1 MAAAGGG
8 LPASVVTAGANPS
21 ATVRGRF
28 PGRPW
33 ASRSQ
38 LKRERRLRVGRLGAE
53 ERAARSRGPRPVN
66 VGATLQE
73 DPCLLRL
80 LELAEKLGR
89 QKEAGF
95 CTSGSEEEGDFT
107 GFQADGRWS
116 LCSGQGSILKSSSA
130 PSIENPPLAPD
141 LSADDKKATTG
152 KKLLRTTAET
162 EQPEKKRVN
171 VLKADHKIE
180 RPKFVVKL
188 ASKNVTKKNAS
199 GRQQVKKASLR
210 GVREKITQKGIKF
223 SHEQENGGVD
233 DEALDKPG
241 NEVKVAAAEVE
252 RKGRKQDDT
261 IILENR
267 TRQKKLV
274 WTLTLV
280 KGKRRTSKK
289 RLADNLDQ
297 NPSRGFVK
305 TADLDQSEHGK
316 TKDVLT
322 TDDSTSPR
330 TTGKRRRIP
339 KAMRASLE
347 VRTEAGQEDAV
358 SPDGSA
364 GALLRDNSSRSPK
377 KSPPVVKRRKSL
389 FGYRRTPEQELMRK
403 MRESQLQGEG
413 KIPRKRRRLVC
424 YAYEVVDSPVRE
436 DQQQELPGQAQ
447 DTGAA
452 SQQGFAEGG
461 VVSARPS
468 RVIKV
473 PKRFMDDEGMSGLP
487 VKKPA
492 QTEILP
498 NESGIEL
505 EQADIQQTQE
515 FKRRR
520 KRAKLHNI
528 SDGDG
533 NFVGKAKSQ
542 GGKPR
547 GFSGSSDGPQ
557 KKVGRVAYDSTHLKI
572 YERLKKLTASLAQ
585 RRQKRMASYKDD
597 GVKLEGELQGTEES
611 SGSRGVRRQRNSDLK
626 IEEVNSPGVVRKL
639 AVHVDDTA
647 GQSAVS
653 TVEGGEDATKAVAE
667 GTSLEGTD
675 VQRQDES
682 CSQIS
687 AEQVS
692 PIQRLNLSGAN
703 KRMLHLLKRAKVQ
716 LIKIDQQKQLKSA
729 QLLSGAV
736 RSGDGAIRGIRRRRR
751 RGVGRGNTQAAPQ
764 GHPIGGPRIK
774 HVCRAAAVALGQP
787 RAMVP
792 DDIPRLSALPLH
804 EREGIAPSPNTE
816 DLGSCS
822 DPESTGSAEQKPV
835 SSRRTFGLRQKRC
848 FRCKGCCREED
859 CGRCVF
865 CLDKPKY
872 GGPNKKRQSCIYKKC
887 ARIEENKMKRLKV
900 QMKRRQIS
908 AATYPC
914 SSGEEEGE
922 QSGAREEVSSQADP
936 TSTLSPTRR
945 QPRRRVTPR
954 CYSSL
959 LESDSTDTEPA
970 SGDTGKEQSSSAP
983 TDQAIDTATPP
994 NARYEVGKP
1003 RKPGLPRGL
1012 WGRRRIDKLQ
1022 HCPSSQALKPREPSP
1037 STPNN
1042 PPTPTGSPS
1051 LKLKLKLQL
1060 RLQRL
1065 PLSVVRAA
1073 ELSVTAASRQP
1084 DAKKAQEE
1092 KADGGEQVE
1101 KEGAQEQA
1109 LTDLHCLTRSQS
1121 SAEHTPPSVLAALAN
1136 GFTQREPQAQEST
1149 PKIRVDFKEDC
1160 NIQNVWAMGGLSILT
1175 SVPVAPE
1182 YVCLLCASK
1191 GHHEMIF
1198 CQMCCEPFHRF
1209 CLPVDDRPQKD
1220 NKENW
1225 CCRRCKYCHVCDR
1238 KSKHGKPVLQCKR
1251 CLYCYHPS
1259 CLGPTYPKP
1268 AKCNTPW
1275 VCMMCIRCKSCGV
1288 TPGKSWDMAWNHELN
1303 LCPQCSNL
1311 HSQGNFCTV
1320 CLKCYQEH
1328 EFDSKMMQC
1337 ARCAHWVH
1345 PKCEGLTDDLY
1356 ELLRRLRGK
1365 SLVFS
1370 CAACSKSHPSGW
1382 QEVVQD
1388 VLRDGLEK
1396 VMSGLLNAPTTC
1408 HLRMCSQSEAFPDAE
1423 SIKDRKTV
1431 CDLRAVERKLEEGLY
1446 TTLKMFHEDVVR
1458 LLMQRLQEEERLPE
1472 EQRPTA
1478 QAKIF
1483 YLRLLEQTFSWFNSQ
1498 DPVTWKPLLKEFP
1511 SGMLPEAVIPPSD
1524 EHSYAQWLEEQDRAI
1539 TRTKET
1545 QENIHLKAHDPL
1557 NVSRRDVDERQCS
1570 LCQQYGDAKP
1580 NEAGRLL
1587 YLGQN
1592 EWAHVNCCIWS
1603 AEVQEVKGALLHVH
1617 SAVTRGRFMRCER
1630 CSQVGATVGCC
1641 LSTCQSNY
1649 HFMCARASHCVF
1661 QSDKKV
1667 YCHKHRDL
1675 INNKMMNG
1683 FEVLRRVYVDFEGIS
1698 LRRKFLTGLEPESV
1712 NVMIGSL
1719 QINRLGVLSELSEVS
1734 GKLYP
1739 VGYQCTRWYW
1749 STVDP
1754 RKRCRYTCKVTDVQL
1769 SSPMRAHNSAQNQ
1782 EENCT
1787 IAHSPKPHEG
1797 MDSTNVETSPLDL
1810 LPSTPSPNSKLDSG
1824 AESKTPKHP
1833 QNRRPVGGTFRPL
1846 PSPVSTSHHI
1856 LTISDLDETRRSKRI
1871 SVRSRN
1877 ASPPQKS
1884 PTVPMKL
1891 RSGGTLNPRSL
1902 PFSSPISPLGATENL
1917 MSSPSP
1923 RRRGRPPSSPS
1934 SATSAYSPRQ
1944 GTIGSTPSTVFL
1956 SPRHSPRIQ
1965 QHFRSA
1971 PQESAE
1977 VPQDFSASLEPEDA
1991 AGMPED
1997 SISTIAV
2004 IGDGNSVPLP
2014 SDQEL
2019 LSTHFDADT
2028 DVAVASVLNAK
2039 LEFDEALLNENVA
2052 LHCGLYGS
2060 GAEAQEIREGHGAH
2074 TEGNSLLGR
2083 ISDEDTSIYSASEK
2097 DLPGL
2102 ADPGGQ
2108 IEVDGDSV
2116 DGDSDHYLN
2125 FSRTVVVCDSVKDSA
2140 QAGLTV
2146 LPTSQSISQ
2155 LDGADNDSE
2164 SDASEASGEDNTQE
2178 VGNSYH
2184 SQDTEPSKSITPNS
2198 GRELVCTSTVESFVP
2213 ESILSH
2219 AEPEVFQKTAVNQL
2233 SDQQELQESVPLQE
2247 GWDVLVDSATEVFA
2261 AQDSIST
2268 QDLTLQEMQSVSE
2281 AVIENV
2287 LPTSP
2292 VFDPSI
2298 DLVAGQEDIL
2308 ADSEPVEDLNEV
2320 LLDPEMGHFVSA
2332 KDGSIVHMFDS
2343 SSVNSVNKDV
2353 KSPEQIVLPE
2363 PTVKVVS
2370 APSLNSVGK
2379 VTGPGALHL
2388 KRYVIPQTIPQHRI
2402 VKMTV
2407 PAGTSLPLSVPV
2419 NMVSTSP
2426 AASAFQK
2433 NLVVASSQVA
2443 VNGLDSPKEAPRS
2456 RTLAIRIPASRVSS
2470 GTGALPSPQVLLVNR
2485 SGQVLIK
2492 DPQTNTYQLPS
2503 ANSPSFSHIRQIAK
2517 IIHSSN
2523 LVQRSVPRVVVTPVP
2538 QASPSQAPTTH
2549 VVSYSNG
2556 AVPSTKVFIRKLPQK
2571 FSEVQMNSGVRLNNT
2586 AVPVSPVSEVNQRD
2600 DAQAIIERAMAS
2612 HREMANPGVLSPS
2625 QFQVHPYLSKLHSP
2639 DMVEQSSKLQ
2649 HRTQPA
2655 ILSRSKSQVRV
2666 KRVSSASERTSIKK
2680 SKTDFIEPTV
2690 SSSQDELNRFNKVRI
2705 KAPTFKDVL
2714 DFDHTEAENLP
2725 GPKTAE
2731 AKDFEN
2737 KRVTPIECESS
2748 EPQEGERGI
2757 HDKTHEWVSSRNS
2770 DLSDWT
2776 PCADWSSD
2784 EDSPSP
2790 FKQEQNECAGQN
2802 QPHLLFKITSDD
2814 GFSVEADSIEVA
2826 WRAVVDGV
2834 QEARTGYRLEQ
2845 LPLGRMSGAR
2855 VLGVIHDAVL
2865 FLLEQ
2870 LQGAPQCQSHRFRFH
2885 QHEKPEKEPPVNPS
2899 GCARAEV
2906 YMRKSTFD
2914 MFNFLASQHRQLP
2927 ESRPCDE
2934 DEDDIKLKSSRRAT
2948 STELPMAMRF
2958 RHLEKTSKE
2967 AVGVYRSAIHG
2978 RGLFCKRNIEAGEMV
2993 IEYAGNVIRSVLT
3006 DKREK
3011 YYDSKG
3017 IGCYMF
3023 RIDDFDVVDATMHG
3037 NAARFINHSCEPN
3050 CYSRV
3055 INVEGRKHIVIFALR
3070 KIYRGEELTYDYKF
3084 PIEDA
3089 SNKLHCNCG
3098 ARRCRRFL
3106 N

>member
-8 LPASVVTAGANPS
+8 LPASVVTVGANPS
-21 ATVRGRF
+21 APARCRF

-38 LKRERRLRVGRLGAE
+38 LKMERRLRVGRLGAE
-53 ERAARSRGPRPVN
+53 DRATRSRGPRPIN
-66 VGATLQE
+66 VGNTLQE

-95 CTSGSEEEGDFT
+95 CTSGSDEGDFT

-116 LCSGQGSILKSSSA
+116 LCSGHGVLHSNRHILIS
-130 PSIENPPLAPD
+130 
-141 LSADDKKATTG
+141 TTG
-152 KKLLRTTAET
+152 KKLLRATAEA
-162 EQPEKKRVN
+162 EQPEKKCVKTLR
-171 VLKADHKIE
+171 KDHKIE

-210 GVREKITQKGIKF
+210 GVREKTAQKGIEF
-223 SHEQENGGVD
+223 SHKQENGGVD
-233 DEALDKPG
+233 EVLDKPG
-241 NEVKVAAAEVE
+241 NEVAAAEDE
-252 RKGRKQDDT
+252 RKGRRQDEA
-261 IILENR
+261 IILKNR

-289 RLADNLDQ
+289 SLADNLDQ
-297 NPSRGFVK
+297 SPSGGFVK
-305 TADLDQSEHGK
+305 TADLDKSEDGK

-322 TDDSTSPR
+322 TDDSTSPK
-330 TTGKRRRIP
+330 TTGKRRKNP

-358 SPDGSA
+358 PPDD
-364 GALLRDNSSRSPK
+364 ALLRENSSHSPK
-377 KSPPVVKRRKSL
+377 KSPTVVKRRKSL

-436 DQQQELPGQAQ
+436 DQQQELPGQAE
-447 DTGAA
+447 DAGVA
-452 SQQGFAEGG
+452 SQQGLAEGG
-461 VVSARPS
+461 VMSARPS
-468 RVIKV
+468 RVIKL

-505 EQADIQQTQE
+505 EQIDVQQTQE
-515 FKRRR
+515 FKRRQ

-542 GGKPR
+542 GQKPR
-547 GFSGSSDGPQ
+547 GVTEMSDGPR

-611 SGSRGVRRQRNSDLK
+611 SCFRDIGSQRNSDLK

-647 GQSAVS
+647 VQSAVS
-653 TVEGGEDATKAVAE
+653 TVEGDA
-667 GTSLEGTD
+667 GD
-675 VQRQDES
+675 
-682 CSQIS
+682 SQVS
-687 AEQVS
+687 VEQVS

-716 LIKIDQQKQLKSA
+716 LIKIDQQKQLKSC
-729 QLLSGAV
+729 QLLSSAV
-736 RSGDGAIRGIRRRRR
+736 RGEDGAIRGIPRRRK
-751 RGVGRGNTQAAPQ
+751 GAGRGNAQSAPQ

-835 SSRRTFGLRQKRC
+835 SSRRSFGLRQKRC

-908 AATYPC
+908 AAAYPC

-922 QSGAREEVSSQADP
+922 QSGAKEEESSQVDP
-936 TSTLSPTRR
+936 ASTLSPTRR

-954 CYSSL
+954 CYSNL

-970 SGDTGKEQSSSAP
+970 NGDTGKEESSSAP
-983 TDQAIDTATPP
+983 TDQANDTAAPP

-1012 WGRRRIDKLQ
+1012 WGRRRIDKA
-1022 HCPSSQALKPREPSP
+1022 PKPRESSP

-1042 PPTPTGSPS
+1042 PPIPTGSPS

-1073 ELSVTAASRQP
+1073 ELSVAAVSRQP

-1149 PKIRVDFKEDC
+1149 HKIRVDFKEDC

-1175 SVPVAPE
+1175 SIPITPE

-1225 CCRRCKYCHVCDR
+1225 CCRRCKYCHVCGR

-1356 ELLRRLRGK
+1356 ELLCRLRGK

-1396 VMSGLLNAPTTC
+1396 FATNFFL
-1408 HLRMCSQSEAFPDAE
+1408 HLKCEACPDAE
-1423 SIKDRKTV
+1423 SIKDRKMV
-1431 CDLRAVERKLEEGLY
+1431 CDIRAVERKLEEGLY
-1446 TTLKMFHEDVVR
+1446 TTLKMFHEDLAR
-1458 LLMQRLQEEERLPE
+1458 LLMQKLQEEEHLSE
-1472 EQRPTA
+1472 EQRPTV

-1511 SGMLPEAVIPPSD
+1511 SGMLPEAIIPPSD

-1545 QENIHLKAHDPL
+1545 QENVHLKAH
-1557 NVSRRDVDERQCS
+1557 DERQCS
-1570 LCQQYGDAKP
+1570 LCQQHGDAKP

-1667 YCHKHRDL
+1667 YCHKHREL

-1719 QINRLGVLSELSEVS
+1719 QVNRLGVLSDLSEVS

-1769 SSPMRAHNSAQNQ
+1769 SSPMRTHNSALNQ

-1787 IAHSPKPHEG
+1787 IAHSPKPNED
-1797 MDSTNVETSPLDL
+1797 MDSTNVETGPVDL
-1810 LPSTPSPNSKLDSG
+1810 LPGTPSPNSKLDSG

-1846 PSPVSTSHHI
+1846 PSPGAAVSTSHHI
-1856 LTISDLDETRRSKRI
+1856 LTISDLDETRRSKRL

-1884 PTVPMKL
+1884 STVPMKL

-1902 PFSSPISPLGATENL
+1902 TFSSPISPLGATENL
-1917 MSSPSP
+1917 MSSPSN

-1934 SATSAYSPRQ
+1934 NATSAYSPRQ
-1944 GTIGSTPSTVFL
+1944 GTIGSSPSTVYL
-1956 SPRHSPRIQ
+1956 SPCHSPRIQ
-1965 QHFRSA
+1965 QHFRST

-1997 SISTIAV
+1997 K
-2004 IGDGNSVPLP
+2004 
-2014 SDQEL
+2014 L

-2060 GAEAQEIREGHGAH
+2060 GAEVQEIRE
-2074 TEGNSLLGR
+2074 N
-2083 ISDEDTSIYSASEK
+2083 
-2097 DLPGL
+2097 
-2102 ADPGGQ
+2102 PGGH
-2108 IEVDGDSV
+2108 IEVDSV
-2116 DGDSDHYLN
+2116 DGDSNHYLN
-2125 FSRTVVVCDSVKDSA
+2125 FSRTVVVCDAVKDSA

-2146 LPTSQSISQ
+2146 LATSQSISQ

-2164 SDASEASGEDNTQE
+2164 SDASEASGDDDTQE

-2184 SQDTEPSKSITPNS
+2184 SQETEPSKSVTPNS
-2198 GRELVCTSTVESFVP
+2198 GRELVCTSTGMSFVP
-2213 ESILSH
+2213 ESIQIDV
-2219 AEPEVFQKTAVNQL
+2219 EPEVFQKTAVDQL
-2233 SDQQELQESVPLQE
+2233 SDKQELQDSVPLQE
-2247 GWDVLVDSATEVFA
+2247 GWD
-2261 AQDSIST
+2261 
-2268 QDLTLQEMQSVSE
+2268 SVSE

-2298 DLVAGQEDIL
+2298 DLVAGQEDVL
-2308 ADSEPVEDLNEV
+2308 GDSKPVEDLNEV

-2343 SSVNSVNKDV
+2343 SSVNSVNKDA
-2353 KSPEQIVLPE
+2353 KSPEKIVFPE
-2363 PTVKVVS
+2363 PTVKVIS
-2370 APSLNSVGK
+2370 APSLSSVRK
-2379 VTGPGALHL
+2379 VTGPGPLPH
-2388 KRYVIPQTIPQHRI
+2388 KTYVIPQPVPQHRI

-2426 AASAFQK
+2426 AASVFQK
-2433 NLVVASSQVA
+2433 NVVVASSQVA
-2443 VNGLDSPKEAPRS
+2443 VNGLDSPKESPRS

-2503 ANSPSFSHIRQIAK
+2503 TNSPSFSHIRQIAK

-2523 LVQRSVPRVVVTPVP
+2523 LVQRSVPRVLVTPVS

-2549 VVSYSNG
+2549 VSYSNG

-2586 AVPVSPVSEVNQRD
+2586 AVPVLPVSEVNQGD

-2612 HREMANPGVLSPS
+2612 HREVANPGVLSPS

-2639 DMVEQSSKLQ
+2639 DMVEHSSKLQ

-2666 KRVSSASERTSIKK
+2666 KRVSSASERSGIKK

-2690 SSSQDELNRFNKVRI
+2690 SSSQDDLNRFNKVRI
-2705 KAPTFKDVL
+2705 KAPTIKDML
-2714 DFDHTEAENLP
+2714 DFDHPEAENLSE
-2725 GPKTAE
+2725 PKTAE

-2737 KRVTPIECESS
+2737 KR
-2748 EPQEGERGI
+2748 ERAI
-2757 HDKTHEWVSSRNS
+2757 HDKTHEWVSSTNS
-2770 DLSDWT
+2770 DLADWT

-2784 EDSPSP
+2784 EDSPLP

-2802 QPHLLFKITSDD
+2802 QPHLVFKITSDD

-2826 WRAVVDGV
+2826 WKAVVDGV
-2834 QEARTGYRLEQ
+2834 QEARMGYRLEQ

-2870 LQGAPQCQSHRFRFH
+2870 LQGAPQCQNHRFRFH
-2885 QHEKPEKEPPVNPS
+2885 QHEKPEKELPVNPS

-2906 YMRKSTFD
+2906 YVRKSTFD

-2934 DEDDIKLKSSRRAT
+2934 EEDDIKLKSSRRAT

-3070 KIYRGEELTYDYKF
+3070 KMYRGEELTYDYKF